1 VSIFRDAVIGP
12 VKFYLVSDSDLGE
25 DPDPL
30 NLSHWHFE
38 GKDYDCPPTR
48 LFINQKNAKLFAEGA
63 RAARIK
69 LIEAWREDMS
79 LMRAVGARAA
89 RIKLIE
95 AWREDMTEQFDVEA

>member
-1 VSIFRDAVIGP
+1 MSTKIAPKWGVAIFRDAVIGP

-63 RAARIK
+63 RAAR
-69 LIEAWREDMS
+69 S
-79 LMRAVGARAA
+79 
-89 RIKLIE
+89 KLIE